1 MRGIK
6 EERRGES
13 FLVLRGTCAKSFER
27 FAGKRKRDI
36 RDREE
41 KRDVEGG
48 GRIGRAQL
56 KSIIGYLL
64 GGEAMA
70 ELHAARCASRGVGGT
85 RNPSICRDTII
96 TVPRC
101 TCRDTQETNGRAR
114 VHAFARQKGHKRG
127 RKRKAQKRTGR
138 SFCSVRD
145 RGNDDNDVVGKLAN
159 AISLPLSRARFR
171 LHENSRIFKIYRFI
185 GGDLSSGRVR
195 KG

>member
-1 MRGIK
+1 MCEKFREICWKTKTRYPGS
-6 EERRGES
+6 RRKA
-13 FLVLRGTCAKSFER
+13 RR
-27 FAGKRKRDI
+27 
-36 RDREE
+36 
-41 KRDVEGG
+41 

-85 RNPSICRDTII
+85 RNPSIYRDMII

-114 VHAFARQKGHKRG
+114 VHAFARQKGHERG

-138 SFCSVRD
+138 SFCSIRD

-159 AISLPLSRARFR
+159 ATRISLPLSRARFR